1 MAEQIQ
7 LVDLNAPRAIRAEK
21 SRINPVVWVR
31 HLWLL
36 RELKD
41 GDEQVIRKME
51 LKPGLNILW
60 AESAD
65 KDRKPELYDNS
76 VSGHAAGKT
85 TFSRLLRYVLG
96 EGNFGND
103 ALRDAVREK
112 FKNNGWAVAEVH
124 IRGTPWVVGRPLGV
138 GARSFGIP
146 DRTIQRLFEDHAR
159 PDIDDYLKALE
170 DAVMAEVMVKRFASS
185 GETIGWQHVL
195 PWLARDQE
203 CRYRDLVEWRDP
215 LSQSQSPAVIAADR
229 QYLMRAMLS
238 LVSEQEQKELELN
251 AKLLAQNKA
260 DEALLPRLQ
269 HQARVDLERL
279 KVALGKELPDLGDDL
294 FHQAVNAELDA
305 RSRALDERA
314 KDIPSPQEIQ
324 RLQEVWLRAASDA
337 DAAKQ
342 TLEEVRESLANH
354 KQRLALLRNEI
365 TPQQY
370 TEWLKSLPPA
380 KGYCSVPLDIAREA
394 GCTLAFE
401 RATDLQS
408 EAELAKTK
416 DLAVA
421 VNSLVNS
428 LSSEVANKA
437 ALANRRQEAAREPR
451 HKLMEAQARQLNG
464 TRELTKA
471 RDQVDELRRLAANAK
486 KAWEDSQDLAKKIKL
501 TETEIEDS
509 RKRQEKIRQQHMAA
523 LGKFSDAYSQV
534 IRAVMGKSLSAG
546 VEFSGRSIALNL
558 DYHGKLT
565 SAAIESIKII
575 AFDLAAMLSSVEGA
589 GFHPRLLVH
598 DGPREADMS
607 VEIYQKFFLF
617 VRSMEAAFGEN
628 GPVNFQ
634 YIITTTEPPPTDLRR
649 SPWLLE
655 TLNASEPERRLLRVD
670 L

>member
-7 LVDLNAPRAIRAEK
+7 LVDLNAPRAIRPDK
-21 SRINPVVWVR
+21 SRIVPVVWVR

-41 GDEQVIRKME
+41 GDEQLIRKVE

-65 KDRKPELYDNS
+65 KGRNPELYENS

-103 ALRDAVREK
+103 ALRDAVRDK

-138 GARSFGIP
+138 GARSFAIP

-170 DAVMAEVMVKRFASS
+170 EAVMADVMVKRFASS
-185 GETIGWQHVL
+185 GEPMGWQHVL

-215 LSQSQSPAVIAADR
+215 LSQSQSPAVFAADR
-229 QYLMRAMLS
+229 QYLMRAILA

-251 AKLLAQNKA
+251 ARLLAQNKT

-269 HQARVDLERL
+269 HQAKVDLERL
-279 KVALGKELPDLGDDL
+279 KVALGKELPDVGDDL
-294 FHQAVNAELDA
+294 FHQAVNAELNA
-305 RSRALDERA
+305 RSRALDEQA
-314 KDIPSPQEIQ
+314 KVIPSPDEIQ
-324 RLQEVWLRAASDA
+324 RLQEVWQRAASDV
-337 DAAKQ
+337 DVAKQ

-354 KQRLALLRNEI
+354 KQRLALLKKEI

-401 RATDLQS
+401 RAVDLQS

-421 VNSLVNS
+421 VNRLVNS
-428 LSSEVANKA
+428 LALEVANKA
-437 ALANRRQEAAREPR
+437 ALANRREEAAREPR
-451 HKLMEAQARQLNG
+451 QKLIEAQTRQLNG
-464 TRELTKA
+464 TRDLTKA
-471 RDQVDELRRLAANAK
+471 RDHIDELRRLAENAK
-486 KAWEDSQDLAKKIKL
+486 KAWDDSQDLAKRIKL

-509 RKRQEKIRQQHMAA
+509 RKRQEKIRQQHMMV
-523 LGKFSDAYSQV
+523 LSKFSDAYSQV

-575 AFDLAAMLSSVEGA
+575 AFDLAALLSSVEGV
-589 GFHPRLLVH
+589 GFHPRFLIH

-607 VEIYQKFFLF
+607 VDIYQKFFLF
-617 VRSMEAAFGEN
+617 VRAIEAAFGED

-634 YIITTTEPPPTDLRR
+634 YIITTTEPPPPDLRR

-655 TLNASEPERRLLRVD
+655 TLNASEPEKRLFRVD